1 MKQNYKNTHDEL
13 ALESQLRTAKVRL
26 RAGFAAMSRH
36 PARIAASVLYFLLF
50 LLFLWRYPM
59 LLGLEP
65 LIAKLTAPL
74 IWIFVPPLALV
85 LYLLL
90 VIISATPCH
99 ARELSH
105 DMYRA
110 GLVNRAGEPPAV
122 VSDDDGKL
130 LVLSGGIPSEE
141 FSDNQSKLEAAIN
154 RRITRIEEGPDKRYI
169 LLYTAPG
176 NTKLPTRAVLKKLPD
191 GNTLIVLGQTLN
203 GPLIA
208 DIAITP
214 HFLIGGTTGSGKTW
228 EVKFIIAQGLA
239 KGYEVYL
246 IDLKGGVDFPREWQ
260 GDQCSYADNR
270 ESALSMLFYLVRV
283 LESRKSTFQ
292 DRAEPC
298 SSLDEFNRR
307 YPDEAMPRIMVAC
320 DEIAELTDAT
330 GLDKPNKEL
339 VTAIVG
345 HLGTLARL
353 GRAFGIHLVLAT
365 QRPDANVLPGQIKNN
380 IDVRICGRS
389 DLVLSQII
397 LDNGDAA
404 ALPKDIPG
412 RFLCNL
418 DGGTIFQGYAL
429 ESTLSKEADPPQD
442 PAQPKHN
449 EH

>member
-1 MKQNYKNTHDEL
+1 
-13 ALESQLRTAKVRL
+13 
-26 RAGFAAMSRH
+26 
-36 PARIAASVLYFLLF
+36 
-50 LLFLWRYPM
+50 
-59 LLGLEP
+59 
-65 LIAKLTAPL
+65 
-74 IWIFVPPLALV
+74 
-85 LYLLL
+85 
-90 VIISATPCH
+90 
-99 ARELSH
+99 
-105 DMYRA
+105 MYRA

-169 LLYTAPG
+169 LLHTAPG

-203 GPLIA
+203 GPLIV
-208 DIAITP
+208 DIAIMP

-228 EVKFIIAQGLA
+228 EVKFIIAQALA

-339 VTAIVG
+339 VTAIIG

>member
-1 MKQNYKNTHDEL
+1 MKQNYKKTHDEL
-13 ALESQLRTAKVRL
+13 
-26 RAGFAAMSRH
+26 AAMSRH
-36 PARIAASVLYFLLF
+36 PARIAASVLYFFLLLLF
-50 LLFLWRYPM
+50 LRRYPM

-176 NTKLPTRAVLKKLPD
+176 NTKLPTRAVLKRLPD
-191 GNTLIVLGQTLN
+191 GRTLIVLGLTLN
-203 GPLIA
+203 GPLIV
-208 DIAITP
+208 DIAVMP

-270 ESALSMLFYLVRV
+270 ESALSMLSYLVRV

-339 VTAIVG
+339 VAAIVG

>member
-36 PARIAASVLYFLLF
+36 PARIAASVLYFFLLLLF
-50 LLFLWRYPM
+50 LRRYPM

-176 NTKLPTRAVLKKLPD
+176 NTKLPTRAVLKRLPD
-191 GNTLIVLGQTLN
+191 GRTLIVLGLTLN
-203 GPLIA
+203 GPLIV
-208 DIAITP
+208 DIAVMP

-270 ESALSMLFYLVRV
+270 ESALSMLSYLVRV

-339 VTAIVG
+339 VAAIVG

>member
-1 MKQNYKNTHDEL
+1 MKKNYKDTHDEL

-36 PARIAASVLYFLLF
+36 PARIAASVLYFFLLLLF
-50 LLFLWRYPM
+50 LRRYPM

-90 VIISATPCH
+90 VIISVTPLR
-99 ARELSH
+99 AWELSH

-169 LLYTAPG
+169 LLHTAPG
-176 NTKLPTRAVLKKLPD
+176 NTKLPTRAVLKRLPD
-191 GNTLIVLGQTLN
+191 GRTLIVLGLTLN
-203 GPLIA
+203 GPLIV
-208 DIAITP
+208 DIAVMP

-228 EVKFIIAQGLA
+228 EVKFIIAQALA

-339 VTAIVG
+339 VTAIIG

>member
-36 PARIAASVLYFLLF
+36 PARIAASVLYFFLLLLF
-50 LLFLWRYPM
+50 LRRYPM

-65 LIAKLTAPL
+65 PIAKLTAPL
-74 IWIFVPPLALV
+74 IWIFVPILALV

-90 VIISATPCH
+90 VIISVTPRY

-176 NTKLPTRAVLKKLPD
+176 NTKLPTRAVLKRLPD
-191 GNTLIVLGQTLN
+191 GRTLIVLGQTLN
-203 GPLIA
+203 GPLIV
-208 DIAITP
+208 DIAIMP

-228 EVKFIIAQGLA
+228 EVKFIIAQALA
-239 KGYEVYL
+239 KGYEVHL

-260 GDQCSYADNR
+260 GDKCNYADNR
-270 ESALSMLFYLVRV
+270 ESALSMLSYLVHV
-283 LESRKSTFQ
+283 LESRKNTFQ
-292 DRAEPC
+292 ARSEPC
-298 SSLDEFNRR
+298 ASLDEFNRR

-339 VTAIVG
+339 VTAIIG

-418 DGGTIFQGYAL
+418 DGGTVFQGYAL